1 MAGANENIVTHI
13 TVVVVEKLSGE
24 VVEFLV
30 LILIPKLSPAIK

>member
-1 MAGANENIVTHI
+1 MAGEKENIVTHI

-30 LILIPKLSPAIK
+30 LILIPKLSPAEK